1 MIEHGIVEGV
11 FRKDIVPTIVLE
23 GIYALYVS
31 IVREKQYKLLSASTY
46 EILQNTI
53 AVYFRGFCTHKGIT
67 ILDRHINQYN
77 ATQKALTQK
86 ILTQLSNAKDT
97 SMKNDTSK
105 FTGIKRMLLAM
116 LCFLHHSC
124 VSTKVQSRETVL
136 YAVKDTTHVYLDKY
150 VDNGVPYKGKRPVF
164 IYVHG
169 GGFATGSRINAL
181 QTQYC
186 KHFAAAGFVVISI
199 DYRLGLANNKQPDEE
214 AVMKAVSLGY
224 GDLIDATAFII
235 SKANEWNIDTGKI
248 IISGGIAGAVACLM
262 AEYDICSGTVFR
274 SLLPKGFNYAGVISH
289 AGCIITRQDSL
300 TWKKST
306 MSHAVNAWQRRLN
319 LCHSIQNL
327 LRAIFMQVQ
336 TTCITGL

>member
-1 MIEHGIVEGV
+1 
-11 FRKDIVPTIVLE
+11 
-23 GIYALYVS
+23 
-31 IVREKQYKLLSASTY
+31 
-46 EILQNTI
+46 
-53 AVYFRGFCTHKGIT
+53 
-67 ILDRHINQYN
+67 
-77 ATQKALTQK
+77 
-86 ILTQLSNAKDT
+86 
-97 SMKNDTSK
+97 MKNDTSK
-105 FTGIKRMLLAM
+105 FTGIKRMLLVM
-116 LCFLHHSC
+116 LYFFYITA
-124 VSTKVQSRETVL
+124 VSAQSTVTRETVL

-262 AEYDICSGTVFR
+262 AEYDICSGDSFQVSF
-274 SLLPKGFNYAGVISH
+274 PKGLIMPELFLMQAVLLH
-289 AGCIITRQDSL
+289 ARTHLPG
-300 TWKKST
+300 KST
-306 MSHAVNAWQRRLN
+306 MSHAVNAWQRRPA
-319 LCHSIQNL
+319 C
-327 LRAIFMQVQ
+327 AIRYKI
-336 TTCITGL
+336 C

>member
-1 MIEHGIVEGV
+1 
-11 FRKDIVPTIVLE
+11 
-23 GIYALYVS
+23 
-31 IVREKQYKLLSASTY
+31 
-46 EILQNTI
+46 
-53 AVYFRGFCTHKGIT
+53 
-67 ILDRHINQYN
+67 
-77 ATQKALTQK
+77 
-86 ILTQLSNAKDT
+86 LTQLSNAKDT

-116 LCFLHHSC
+116 LCFFYITA
-124 VSTKVQSRETVL
+124 VSAQSTVTRETVL

-262 AEYDICSGTVFR
+262 AEYDICSGGQF
-274 SLLPKGFNYAGVISH
+274 SGLLPKGFNYAGVISH

-300 TWKKST
+300 TWKKAPCP
-306 MSHAVNAWQRRLN
+306 M
-319 LCHSIQNL
+319 L
-327 LRAIFMQVQ
+327 LMHGSVDQLVPFDTKSVEGDFYAGSNYLHNGFVKSNYPHWFYEEVGADHIVALKPLQYNFSETDEFIEQFVMNGKKAIIHTIWTDKKPDSMQDMYNVVPLY
-336 TTCITGL
+336 ITGWDKYEVETK